1 VSRDFG
7 LILSARAIR
16 AAGFGFGSV
25 LIALYLD
32 GRGLSPALIGLT
44 LAIALAGS
52 AAVGII
58 SGWLAGRF
66 GPRRL
71 LAVNGLLMAV
81 AGFDLAFA
89 QQPWLLVIAGATGMV
104 ATGSFD
110 VGGYAGIEQAALAE
124 VLSAEQRTTGFGRY
138 YLVGTVAAAG
148 GGALATVG
156 NTLARQML
164 FFVAYALVGLVTGA
178 AGLLLSPTVDARPQ
192 TIVAPVATPALS
204 HARLLIGLFAID
216 ALAGGIFSPT
226 IMLYWLHVRYGA
238 GSAILGPAFAGMSLA
253 SIASYESAGW
263 LVRREGFRWAMVYPG
278 VLATLLLLLLLPSPN
293 VWFAL
298 IVLLLRASVGSVD
311 VPARA
316 SYLMAIVAPTERAGV
331 ASLANAVRG
340 IMMAFG
346 PTLAGV
352 TIQVGAY
359 AAPIALTILGKSVY
373 LSLLYRAL
381 RRVSP
386 PSAEAVANVT
396 PVLNPRGPL

>member
-7 LILSARAIR
+7 LILFSRAIR

-32 GRGLSPALIGLT
+32 ERGLSPALIGLT

-52 AAVGII
+52 AAVGIT
-58 SGWLAGRF
+58 SGWLAGRY

-71 LAVNGLLMAV
+71 LAVNGLLMAA

-89 QQPWLLVIAGATGMV
+89 QQAWLLVIAGATGMV

-110 VGGYAGIEQAALAE
+110 VGGYAGIEQAALAD
-124 VLSAEQRTTGFGRY
+124 VLPAEQRTKGFGRY

-148 GGALATVG
+148 GGALATAG
-156 NTLARQML
+156 DRLSRQML
-164 FFVAYALVGLVTGA
+164 FFVAYALVGLATAV
-178 AGLLLSPTVDARPQ
+178 AGMLLSPVIDARPK
-192 TIVAPVATPALS
+192 TIIARAATPALS

-238 GSAILGPAFAGMSLA
+238 GSAVLGPAFAGMSLA

-263 LVRREGFRWAMVYPG
+263 LVRRAGFRWAMVYPG

-293 VWFAL
+293 VWFA
-298 IVLLLRASVGSVD
+298 IAVLLFRSSVGSVD

-346 PTLAGV
+346 PSIAGV

-359 AAPIALTILGKSVY
+359 GAPVVLTIFGKGVY
-373 LSLLYRAL
+373 LGLLYRAL
-381 RRVSP
+381 RRESP
-386 PSAEAVANVT
+386 LPPETAAEAT
-396 PVLNPRGPL
+396 PVLTPLGPL